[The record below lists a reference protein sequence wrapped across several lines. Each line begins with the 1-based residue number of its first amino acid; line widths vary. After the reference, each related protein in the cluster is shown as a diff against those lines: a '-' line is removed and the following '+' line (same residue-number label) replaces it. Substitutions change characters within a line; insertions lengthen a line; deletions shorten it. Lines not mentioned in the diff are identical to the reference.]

1 MSMGS
6 EMILMEIFLILNS
19 GIYQASTV
27 IISIPKI
34 VVQ

>member
-6 EMILMEIFLILNS
+6 EMILMEIFLILKS

-27 IISIPKI
+27 IISIPNI